1 MRPRVRFHAVG
12 ASFQYQKSHDQ
23 SSPFQ
28 AVDLL
33 HSVASLTQLLGMNA
47 ADVLNAGCKSSE
59 VMSFAE
65 AEAADQKY
73 WRSRTPDE
81 RLAAL
86 ELSRQIAYG
95 YDPTAR
101 GLSRFFEVAEL
112 PPR

>member
-1 MRPRVRFHAVG
+1 MSKTVLESVRVARDAFHVTSLEEA
-12 ASFQYQKSHDQ
+12 DRE
-23 SSPFQ
+23 
-28 AVDLL
+28 DL
-33 HSVASLTQLLGMNA
+33 A
-47 ADVLNAGCKSSE
+47 
-59 VMSFAE
+59 
-65 AEAADQKY
+65 Y

-101 GLSRFFEVAEL
+101 GLSRFFEVAEF

>member
-1 MRPRVRFHAVG
+1 MRGKLLDNVRVDRTAFRV
-12 ASFQYQKSHDQ
+12 
-23 SSPFQ
+23 
-28 AVDLL
+28 
-33 HSVASLTQLLGMNA
+33 T
-47 ADVLNAGCKSSE
+47 
-59 VMSFAE
+59 SFAE
-65 AEAADQKY
+65 AERADREY

-86 ELSRQIAYG
+86 ELSRQITYG